1 MITFDFSRVME
12 THVCN
17 GMNEKEIAVA
27 QKRIDPILKG
37 VYQKKP
43 GFIAIMDDLAY
54 ADSLQPW
61 IDKANHYE
69 YVVVLGIGGSA
80 LGNIAIHQA
89 LRSPV
94 WNHLSLN
101 NRRGFPK
108 VMFWDNIDP
117 DWIAAQMDLVDPQ
130 KTLFNVISKSGSTAE
145 SMAAFLVVKSILM
158 ARGLDPKEHMLITTD
173 PSKGTL
179 RSIVKTEGIPDLCI
193 PSEVGGRF
201 SVLTPVGLLSAAMTG
216 IDVMKVLHGAQQAC
230 RKLETLSLVDNP
242 AAMIAFSHE
251 AFLRKGF
258 SMSVMLSYSNRL
270 FGLADWYRQI
280 WAESLG
286 KRMNLQGEEVHI
298 GQTPIKAL
306 GATDQHSQIQLY
318 VEGPKDKII
327 TLLSVDTFD
336 RTIYIPD
343 LYPNVESLAYLGGK
357 TMNELMASERKG
369 TQFALTQAH
378 VPNLSVTFSQITE
391 EDVGCFF
398 FVYELAT
405 VLLGTL
411 LEINPYDQ
419 PGVEAGKVAAYA
431 LMGRRGFDQQAK
443 EIKEHDR
450 KSGGMTIRM

>member
-1 MITFDFSRVME
+1 MITFDFSRLME
-12 THVCN
+12 GHAFN
-17 GMNEKEIAVA
+17 GINENEIPIA
-27 QKRIDPILKG
+27 QKRIDPILRE
-37 VYQKKP
+37 VYQQKP
-43 GFIAIMDDLAY
+43 GFISIMDDLAY
-54 ADSLQPW
+54 AETLRPW
-61 IDKANHYE
+61 IKKACHYE

-80 LGNIAIHQA
+80 LGNIALHLA

-94 WNHLSLN
+94 WNHLSMD

-117 DWIAAQMDLVDPQ
+117 DWIAAQMDLVDPK

-145 SMAAFLVVKSILM
+145 SMAAFLVVKSILL
-158 ARGLDPKEHMLITTD
+158 ARGLDPKKHMLITTD
-173 PSKGTL
+173 PNKGTL
-179 RSIVKTEGIPDLCI
+179 RSIVKKEGIPDLSI

-216 IDVMKVLHGAQQAC
+216 IDVMKVLRGAQQAC
-230 RKLETLSLVDNP
+230 QKLKNLSLLENP

-251 AFLRKGF
+251 SFLRKGF
-258 SMSVMLSYSNRL
+258 SISVMLSYSNRL

-286 KRMNLQGEEVHI
+286 KRMNLRGEEVNI

-306 GATDQHSQIQLY
+306 GATDQHSQLPLY
-318 VEGPKDKII
+318 VEGPRDKII
-327 TLLSVDTFD
+327 TLLSVEDFD
-336 RTIYIPD
+336 RTIHIPN
-343 LYPNVESLAYLGGK
+343 LYPDVESLAYLGGK

-378 VPNLSVTFSQITE
+378 VPNMSVTFSQITE

-405 VLLGTL
+405 VLIGSL

-431 LMGRRGFDQQAK
+431 LMGRQGFEQQAK
-443 EIKEHDR
+443 EIQKYDQ
-450 KSGGMTIRM
+450 KPGGITIRM